1 MEHKLTPIMTTTFS
15 VNAMN
20 PALMSFTSGGA
31 QGIRL
36 AIFTL
41 AVTTIATVT
50 TPTMMPVAA
59 PTFVI

>member
-20 PALMSFTSGGA
+20 PALMSFTSRGA

-36 AIFTL
+36 DILTL
-41 AVTTIATVT
+41 VVTTIDTVT
-50 TPTMMPVAA
+50 TPTIMPAAA
-59 PTFVI
+59 PTLVI